1 MTTPSKW
8 EQVLDVPVH
17 FEAVL
22 PGPVLRVGDLLA
34 LGEGSLIKTARPAG
48 ETIEV
53 FAGGALIGFAELAD
67 ANGRH
72 AARMVRFHDGSR

>member
-1 MTTPSKW
+1 MTIPSKW

-53 FAGGALIGFAELAD
+53 SAAGSLIGFAELAD
-67 ANGRH
+67 ANGRR
-72 AARMVRFHDGSR
+72 AGRMVRFHEGDR